1 MMRYIMSYGVA
12 LVLILLIAGWLA
24 SGTLIEGGQGAG
36 KGETAIIGLVEPN
49 NNGPVHRLFRA
60 VGLIKPDQKEAGG
73 KDVASN
79 NGAAKNSAPAV
90 AAPAETQKL
99 QSVLFEKFSAQLMPI
114 EVKVRG
120 QTEASAKISVR
131 AQTSGIVKQ
140 IHVNKGDRVKPGDL
154 LCTLDK
160 GTREAKLAQ
169 AQASL
174 AQAKAALAQAQA
186 DFDTNLAL
194 RDKGLTPANSARRFE
209 VSLSAAKAAVRAAI
223 AALDEINNDLANT
236 QIRSE
241 VAGVVQNPLANTGD
255 MLSLGAVCA
264 TIVQLDPMLFTG
276 KVAEAKISLVKT
288 GMPASVTTVTG
299 QTVSGKVKYVSASAD
314 RATRSFEVEIELDN
328 SSRQLLD
335 GVSAAATIK
344 VGAMKAQLIPQ
355 SALTLETDG
364 SLGVRIL
371 LGDVVGFRSIKIVGD
386 KAGGVWVAGLPQEAK
401 IITLGQ
407 EYVKDG
413 QKVLASQANK
423 ETPSQ

>member
-24 SGTLIEGGQGAG
+24 SGTLIEGGKGPG
-36 KGETAIIGLVEPN
+36 KGETAIISLIEPQQ
-49 NNGPVHRLFRA
+49 NGPVHRLFRA

-79 NGAAKNSAPAV
+79 ANAPQDNAQAV
-90 AAPAETQKL
+90 APKPERQKL
-99 QSVLFEKFSAQLMPI
+99 QSVLFEKFTAQLMSV

-140 IHVNKGDRVKPGDL
+140 IHVSKGQQVKPDDL

-169 AQASL
+169 AEASL
-174 AQAKAALAQAQA
+174 AQAKASLAQAQA

-194 RDKGLTPANSARRFE
+194 RNKGLAPANTARRFE
-209 VSLSAAKAAVRAAI
+209 VSLSAAKAAVRAGM

-236 QIRSE
+236 EVRSE
-241 VAGVVQNPLANTGD
+241 VAGIVQAPLANVGD

-264 TIVQLDPMLFTG
+264 TIVQLDPILFTG
-276 KVAEAKISLVKT
+276 KVAEAKIAMVKT

-299 QTVSGKVKYVSASAD
+299 QTVAGKVKYVSASAD

-328 SSRQLLD
+328 SRRQILD
-335 GVSAAATIK
+335 GVSATATIK
-344 VGAMKAQLIPQ
+344 VGAIKAQLIPQ

-371 LGDVVGFRSIKIVGD
+371 NGDIVGFRSIKIVGD
-386 KAGGVWVAGLPQEAK
+386 KAGGVWVAGLPQEVK

-407 EYVKDG
+407 EYVEDG

-423 ETPSQ
+423 GTDS